1 MKAVLR
7 VIAGLGVL
15 VWLAG
20 CASQE
25 EAPEAAPE
33 EETTASEQPAET
45 TEPAAEEPAGPL
57 DEPDVAYFE
66 AADGST
72 FASGETVS
80 LPTGGPPA
88 GRLLA
93 MSANPQV
100 TLYVTRDRSV
110 PSAQNNWGGPID
122 PEAPRPITRLLEGV
136 ALYQVVAELE
146 GSYSDPF
153 TLAVQWRHEES
164 PELAAPAF
172 LVDGRE
178 VSGSVEIPVSDG
190 SDPAA
195 RLEIVC
201 GYSAAMLYINRDGTE
216 PTVDDAWESQRCEG
230 TYLWSPEPT
239 AAEYRVIASWQG
251 VESPV
256 AELSV
261 EWVE

>member
-7 VIAGLGVL
+7 GIVGLSVI

-25 EAPEAAPE
+25 EAPQEAPE
-33 EETTASEQPAET
+33 EEAAAEQPAET
-45 TEPAAEEPAGPL
+45 TEPAVDEPAPPL
-57 DEPDVAYFE
+57 EAPDAAYFE
-66 AADGST
+66 AADGTT
-72 FASGETVS
+72 FASGETVT

-93 MSANPQV
+93 MSANPDV

-110 PSAQNNWGGPID
+110 PSADNNWGGPID
-122 PEAPRPITRLLEGV
+122 PESPRPITRLLEGV
-136 ALYQVVAELE
+136 ALYQVVAEMD
-146 GSYSDPF
+146 GDYSDPF
-153 TLAVQWRHEES
+153 TLAVQWRHEDT
-164 PELAAPAF
+164 PELAAPTF

-190 SDPAA
+190 DDPAA
-195 RLEIVC
+195 RLEIAC

-216 PTVDDAWESQRCEG
+216 PTVDDTWESQRCEG

-239 AAEYRVIASWQG
+239 AAEYRVIAVWQG

-256 AELSV
+256 ASLSV

>member
-136 ALYQVVAELE
+136 ALYQVVAEL
-146 GSYSDPF
+146 
-153 TLAVQWRHEES
+153 
-164 PELAAPAF
+164 
-172 LVDGRE
+172 
-178 VSGSVEIPVSDG
+178 
-190 SDPAA
+190 
-195 RLEIVC
+195 
-201 GYSAAMLYINRDGTE
+201 
-216 PTVDDAWESQRCEG
+216 
-230 TYLWSPEPT
+230 
-239 AAEYRVIASWQG
+239 
-251 VESPV
+251 
-256 AELSV
+256 
-261 EWVE
+261 

>member
-136 ALYQVVAELE
+136 ALYQVVAEMD
-146 GSYSDPF
+146 GAYSDPF

-239 AAEYRVIASWQG
+239 TAEYRVIASWQG

>member
-7 VIAGLGVL
+7 VIVGLGVL
-15 VWLAG
+15 LWLTG

-25 EAPEAAPE
+25 EAPQAASE
-33 EETTASEQPAET
+33 EETAAAEQPAET
-45 TEPAAEEPAGPL
+45 TEPAADEPAGPL
-57 DEPDVAYFE
+57 AEPEVAYFE
-66 AADGST
+66 AADGTT
-72 FASGETVS
+72 FSSGETVT

-88 GRLLA
+88 GQLLP
-93 MSANPQV
+93 MSANPDV

-110 PSAQNNWGGPID
+110 PSAENNWGGPID
-122 PEAPRPITRLLEGV
+122 PETSRPITRLLEGV

-146 GSYSDPF
+146 GRSSDPF
-153 TLAVQWRHEES
+153 TLAVEWRHEES
-164 PELAAPAF
+164 PELAQPTF

-190 SDPAA
+190 TDPTA
-195 RLEIVC
+195 RLEITC
-201 GYSAAMLYINRDGTE
+201 GYAAAMLYVNRDGTE
-216 PTVDDAWESQRCEG
+216 PTVDDHWRSQRCEG

-239 AAEYRVIASWQG
+239 AAEYRVIAIWQG

-256 AELSV
+256 ASLAV